1 MIYRVTVGDRE
12 VAVDLSG
19 GRVLVDGDE
28 VVADLETVG
37 PGPVHS
43 LTLDGRAIRIDANR
57 TGDGRWL
64 LALDGEQIEVDAIDE
79 RTALV
84 RELAG
89 AAGGR
94 SGPKPVVA
102 PMPGLVVRVEVAPGD
117 LVHEGQSVAIVEAMK
132 MENELVAE
140 ADAVVVAVLVE
151 AGQTVE
157 KDQLLV
163 DLKAPESDESE
174 DEADG

>member
-12 VAVDLSG
+12 LAIDLSG
-19 GRVLVDGDE
+19 GRIVVDGTE
-28 VVADLETVG
+28 IAADLETLG
-37 PGPVHS
+37 SGPVHS
-43 LTLDGRAIRIDANR
+43 LTLDGRAVRVDASRIA
-57 TGDGRWL
+57 DGRWL
-64 LALDGEQIEVDAIDE
+64 LGLDGEQLEVEAIDE
-79 RTALV
+79 RTAVV

-117 LVHEGQSVAIVEAMK
+117 VVHEGQSVAIVEAMK

-163 DLKAPESDESE
+163 DLKAPEESE
-174 DEADG
+174 EGADA